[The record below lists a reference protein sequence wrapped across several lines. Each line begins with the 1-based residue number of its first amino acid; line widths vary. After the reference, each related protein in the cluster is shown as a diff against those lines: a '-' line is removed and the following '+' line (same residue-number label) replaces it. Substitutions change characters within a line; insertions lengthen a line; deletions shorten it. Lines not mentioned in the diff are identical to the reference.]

1 MQQKIRVE
9 RVELF
14 ETLPAAETAADRIG
28 EARAC
33 PLVDTDDREPVGW
46 IVEPWRGAARLS
58 VTGEWI

>member
-9 RVELF
+9 RVKLF
-14 ETLPAAETAADRIG
+14 ETLPAAEAAADGIG

-33 PLVDTDDREPVGW
+33 PLVDADHEPVGW
-46 IVEPWRGAARLS
+46 IVEHRSGAARLS

>member
-9 RVELF
+9 RVKLF

-28 EARAC
+28 DARAC
-33 PLVDTDDREPVGW
+33 PLVDTDHERVGW
-46 IVEPWRGAARLS
+46 IVEHRSGAARLS

>member
-9 RVELF
+9 RVKLF

-33 PLVDTDDREPVGW
+33 PLVDTDREPVGW
-46 IVEPWRGAARLS
+46 IVEHRSGAARLS
-58 VTGEWI
+58 

>member
-9 RVELF
+9 RVKLF

-28 EARAC
+28 DARAC
-33 PLVDTDDREPVGW
+33 PLVDTDHEPVGW
-46 IVEPWRGAARLS
+46 IVEHRSGAARLS

>member
-14 ETLPAAETAADRIG
+14 ETLPAAETAADGIG
-28 EARAC
+28 NARAC

-46 IVEPWRGAARLS
+46 IVEHWSGAARLS